1 MTGVVRMALAYFSV
15 VPLQRW
21 ISIFCLAMLAL
32 ALAITPFAP
41 GPGAMALTVL
51 GSFIALIPLMMGGG
65 LHRHASSRTLMHLR
79 PHGRLRM
86 LLAATVVVTMIAAIA
101 TVAVLVSHAVS
112 ANSAKAPF
120 SHVSLFQAFAIAW
133 SVTALMW
140 AGTFITGA
148 SQVQGL
154 LFGLLPLIAV
164 KFGGV
169 VSVVLPSPAAVLAAG
184 IVAWLAFAL
193 WYMNVRTLRPMPVPE
208 EMSVLH
214 PENTMA
220 RLLAR
225 LQPRRGAVSSAAAIN
240 QYLFGSPSPARSAVV
255 FGFGWVMMAAALLT
269 VLVIFVLPD
278 KGDAGLLMS
287 QLIFLPVLMVS
298 TASIAF
304 GITRRS
310 RLLWMRPGQDRELLF
325 TRAERGGLAYT
336 MPAIGIAA
344 AVFVTFS
351 LLNWPAHDTRIL
363 VFVGAQ
369 LLFALCLFYCGLSL
383 TRGWAS
389 GDILLCAALCI
400 FFVIE
405 VVRLRPWNEQPSG
418 AATLVGIMLVLAPV
432 LRWHARRRWLAMDWR
447 VARLLV
453 ARWPA

>member
-1 MTGVVRMALAYFSV
+1 VSGVLRIALAYFSV

-21 ISIFCLAMLAL
+21 LSIFCLAMLAL
-32 ALAITPFAP
+32 ALAITPYTP
-41 GPGAMALTVL
+41 GPGAMALAVL
-51 GSFIALIPLMMGGG
+51 GSFIALIPVMMGGG
-65 LHRHASSRTLMHLR
+65 MHRHASSRTLMHLR
-79 PHGRLRM
+79 PNGRLRM
-86 LLAATVVVTMIAAIA
+86 LLAATLVVTLVAAVA
-101 TVAVLVSHAVS
+101 TVAVVVSHAVS
-112 ANSAKAPF
+112 AHSAKAPF
-120 SHVSLFQAFAIAW
+120 SNVSLFQVFATVW
-133 SVTALMW
+133 SLTALMW

-154 LFGLLPLIAV
+154 LFGLLPLMLL
-164 KFGGV
+164 KFGAV
-169 VSVVLPSPAAVLAAG
+169 VGVVLPSPAAMLAAG
-184 IVAWLAFAL
+184 IVAWLAFGL

-220 RLLAR
+220 RLLSR
-225 LQPRRGAVSSAAAIN
+225 LQPGNGAVSSAAAVN
-240 QYLFGSPSPARSAVV
+240 QYLFGSPSPVRSAVV
-255 FGFGWVMMAAALLT
+255 FGFGWVLMAAALLT
-269 VLVIFVLPD
+269 LLVIFVLPD
-278 KGDAGLLMS
+278 KGDAGFLMS
-287 QLIFLPVLMVS
+287 QLIFLPVLMIS

-304 GITRRS
+304 AITRRS
-310 RLLWMRPGQDRELLF
+310 RLLWIRAGQDRAQLF
-325 TRAERGGLAYT
+325 ARAERGGLAYT

-383 TRGWAS
+383 TRGWAT

-400 FFVIE
+400 FFVTE
-405 VVRLRPWNEQPSG
+405 VVRLRPWNVQSSG
-418 AATLVGIMLVLAPV
+418 AATLVGIMLLLAPA

-453 ARWPA
+453 TRRPA